1 MTKNIMIQKLKIKW
15 VKWTDGAT
23 LDKTEIY
30 KVLKKYNFHELDVEA
45 CMEENQRARIDSYD
59 DYIFMVLHFPK
70 YNTQTNIYNLN
81 EFNIFLWKDFL
92 ITFREFEW
100 KKVDDIFN
108 NYKIQD
114 LEDNSNFKI
123 SSWYILYEIIQAMLE
138 KMFKFIDNIRK
149 DLKVLEKKVFEE
161 TNTSLVKEIMRKKRN
176 IVIMKHMLLPQI
188 SVMRLIETQM
198 NQLFKWEMEEYFEDL
213 EDKITKIVNDIK
225 VLEEYINSVEDA
237 FKTMIDI
244 KTNNIISFLA
254 IFSAFFL
261 PLTLITSFY
270 GMNIKLPYQDN
281 NLIVFLIILFI
292 TFIMVTLYSY
302 LKRKWKF

>member
-1 MTKNIMIQKLKIKW
+1 MIQKLKIKW
-15 VKWTDGAT
+15 VKWTDWVILG
-23 LDKTEIY
+23 KTEIY
-30 KVLKKYNFHELDVEA
+30 KVLKKYNFHELDIEA
-45 CMEENQRARIDSYD
+45 CMEENQRARVDTYE

-70 YNTQTNIYNLN
+70 YNLQTKIYDLN

-100 KKVDDIFN
+100 QKVNEIFN

-138 KMFKFIDNIRK
+138 KMFKFIDNNKK
-149 DLKVLEKKVFEE
+149 DLKILEKKVFEE
-161 TNTSLVKEIMRKKRN
+161 TNTSLVKEIMKKKRN

-213 EDKITKIVNDIK
+213 EDKISKVVSDVK
-225 VLEEYINSVEDA
+225 VLEEYIDSIEDA

-270 GMNIKLPYQDN
+270 WMNIKLPYQDN
-281 NLIVFLIILFI
+281 NTFVFLIIGFI
-292 TFIMVTLYSY
+292 TLLMINAYFYF
-302 LKRKWKF
+302 KRKWNF